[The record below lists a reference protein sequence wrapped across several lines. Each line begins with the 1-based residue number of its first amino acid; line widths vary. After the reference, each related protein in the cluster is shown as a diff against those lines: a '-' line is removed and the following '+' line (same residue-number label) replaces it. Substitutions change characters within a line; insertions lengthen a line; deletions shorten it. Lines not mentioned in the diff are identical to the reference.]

1 MKKKIALIALA
12 VTAALF
18 TACAAENTP
27 SAVSQQESGS
37 AVSSEDKTTALTEE
51 AAKETVKL
59 NMPIA
64 DKFYAIYNRCSL
76 PVDNS
81 ASVTDD
87 NGFCYSPVESV
98 YDTLASLKADTEK
111 YFTKEYLDSTFYK
124 NLADE
129 TAFYKDINGKLY
141 KNTDAV
147 SNGKNI
153 WDTTAVKSN
162 MVYTLCKHMVY
173 MLSITNEHKNE
184 LEIRAKPEWKVHFLC
199 FASAKRG
206 SFSIR

>member
-1 MKKKIALIALA
+1 MKKKTAFIALA

-27 SAVSQQESGS
+27 SAVSQQESSS

-141 KNTDAV
+141 KNTDAA
-147 SNGKNI
+147 SDGKNI
-153 WDTTAVKSN
+153 WDTTACVISD
-162 MVYTLCKHMVY
+162 
-173 MLSITNEHKNE
+173 ITDTGFTATVPYLDLYEAH
-184 LEIRAKPEWKVHFLC
+184 R
-199 FASAKRG
+199 SAKIEYLLDNG
-206 SFSIR
+206 TYKINSWTLNLDAI

>member
-1 MKKKIALIALA
+1 
-12 VTAALF
+12 
-18 TACAAENTP
+18 
-27 SAVSQQESGS
+27 
-37 AVSSEDKTTALTEE
+37 
-51 AAKETVKL
+51 
-59 NMPIA
+59 MPIA

-147 SNGKNI
+147 SDGKNI
-153 WDTTAVKSN
+153 WILQPASFPILPIQALPQQCLISTCTRLTAVQRLN
-162 MVYTLCKHMVY
+162 ICL
-173 MLSITNEHKNE
+173 ITEH
-184 LEIRAKPEWKVHFLC
+184 IR
-199 FASAKRG
+199 
-206 SFSIR
+206 

>member
-1 MKKKIALIALA
+1 
-12 VTAALF
+12 
-18 TACAAENTP
+18 
-27 SAVSQQESGS
+27 
-37 AVSSEDKTTALTEE
+37 
-51 AAKETVKL
+51 
-59 NMPIA
+59 MPIA

-87 NGFCYSPVESV
+87 NGFSYSPVESV

-147 SNGKNI
+147 SDGKNI
-153 WDTTAVKSN
+153 WDTTACVISDITDTGFTATVPYLLDNGTYKINSW
-162 MVYTLCKHMVY
+162 TLN
-173 MLSITNEHKNE
+173 LDAI
-184 LEIRAKPEWKVHFLC
+184 
-199 FASAKRG
+199 
-206 SFSIR
+206 

>member
-1 MKKKIALIALA
+1 MKKKIAFIALA
-12 VTAALF
+12 ITAVLF

-27 SAVSQQESGS
+27 SAVSQQESSS
-37 AVSSEDKTTALTEE
+37 AVSSEYKTTALTEE

-81 ASVTDD
+81 AAVTDD

-147 SNGKNI
+147 SVI
-153 WDTTAVKSN
+153 SDITDTGFTATVP
-162 MVYTLCKHMVY
+162 YLDLYEAH
-173 MLSITNEHKNE
+173 
-184 LEIRAKPEWKVHFLC
+184 R
-199 FASAKRG
+199 SAKIEYLLDNG
-206 SFSIR
+206 TYKINSWTLNLDAI

>member
-1 MKKKIALIALA
+1 
-12 VTAALF
+12 
-18 TACAAENTP
+18 
-27 SAVSQQESGS
+27 
-37 AVSSEDKTTALTEE
+37 
-51 AAKETVKL
+51 
-59 NMPIA
+59 MPIA

-87 NGFCYSPVESV
+87 NGFSYSPVESV

-147 SNGKNI
+147 GILQPASFPI
-153 WDTTAVKSN
+153 LPIQALPQQCLISTCTRLTAVQ
-162 MVYTLCKHMVY
+162 
-173 MLSITNEHKNE
+173 
-184 LEIRAKPEWKVHFLC
+184 R
-199 FASAKRG
+199 
-206 SFSIR
+206 

>member
-1 MKKKIALIALA
+1 
-12 VTAALF
+12 
-18 TACAAENTP
+18 
-27 SAVSQQESGS
+27 
-37 AVSSEDKTTALTEE
+37 
-51 AAKETVKL
+51 
-59 NMPIA
+59 MPIA

-141 KNTDAV
+141 K
-147 SNGKNI
+147 KYRCRFRR
-153 WDTTAVKSN
+153 KE
-162 MVYTLCKHMVY
+162 Y
-173 MLSITNEHKNE
+173 MGYYSLRHFRYYRYRLYRNRALSR
-184 LEIRAKPEWKVHFLC
+184 LV
-199 FASAKRG
+199 RG
-206 SFSIR
+206 SPQCEDRISAR

>member
-1 MKKKIALIALA
+1 MSINLCLYEKTEYASTVFLRWFSEKDNNLKYSLGSGYLPVKKDL
-12 VTAALF
+12 
-18 TACAAENTP
+18 N
-27 SAVSQQESGS
+27 
-37 AVSSEDKTTALTEE
+37 TEE

-129 TAFYKDINGKLY
+129 TAFYKEAVQKHRRCFRRKEYMGYYSLRHFRYYRYRLY
-141 KNTDAV
+141 RNSA
-147 SNGKNI
+147 
-153 WDTTAVKSN
+153 
-162 MVYTLCKHMVY
+162 
-173 MLSITNEHKNE
+173 LSR
-184 LEIRAKPEWKVHFLC
+184 LV
-199 FASAKRG
+199 RG
-206 SFSIR
+206 SPQCKD

>member
-1 MKKKIALIALA
+1 
-12 VTAALF
+12 
-18 TACAAENTP
+18 
-27 SAVSQQESGS
+27 
-37 AVSSEDKTTALTEE
+37 
-51 AAKETVKL
+51 
-59 NMPIA
+59 MPIA

-76 PVDNS
+76 PADNS

-98 YDTLASLKADTEK
+98 YNTLASLKADTEK

-147 SNGKNI
+147 SDGKNI
-153 WDTTAVKSN
+153 WDTTACVISD
-162 MVYTLCKHMVY
+162 
-173 MLSITNEHKNE
+173 ITDTGFTATVPYLDLYEAH
-184 LEIRAKPEWKVHFLC
+184 R
-199 FASAKRG
+199 SAKIEYLLDNG
-206 SFSIR
+206 TYKINSWTLNLDAI